1 MDLKSIRLNWESFFR
16 FAGNMYS
23 YNFNEQV
30 NLYNLYPTATSVATV
45 RQWNAMGRRINSGEK
60 GTRISGNVYVYNID
74 QTHGAEVKKWSYA
87 PAYNPYY
94 YNILRQT
101 KLTDNVISE
110 NKDLSVNIYDF
121 VYAAMGRNKSISGK
135 VENELKEVI
144 AAAVAYTTLSRL
156 NIQSS
161 AKYDFS
167 LLNTLDDNSVE
178 YVGSIVAVYSNAML
192 RAAKQTVKTT
202 TAEQLEYLREKE
214 ESSTIPELELSEF
227 EDVKSSDE
235 LLDFDPDEFEDV
247 TPAENDVKNYI
258 VANEDS
264 AMVSSDANDN
274 FASDTDTQSI
284 TQVESLSETSGIS
297 SDLQRELLREALLA
311 DNSEISKDK
320 IVRYYQT
327 FNRRTVIV
335 PYTKNM
341 FHNKR
346 FATNNKNYPCLSG
359 YIGKKNGLLLQYN
372 HSEEEPERILVDWL
386 TVAKEIRSLI
396 NENLYIT
403 PADEQSENAETAEK
417 NNESFDIRY
426 NIPSK
431 GMYLDSIGTYITESS
446 NEISSGNVVYGT
458 YASYEEARNWQS
470 YAKSLK
476 KMISANSIASLL

>member
-45 RQWNAMGRRINSGEK
+45 RQWNAMGRRINSGEE

-110 NKDLSVNIYDF
+110 NKDLSINIYDF

-178 YVGSIVAVYSNAML
+178 YNPV
-192 RAAKQTVKTT
+192 
-202 TAEQLEYLREKE
+202 
-214 ESSTIPELELSEF
+214 
-227 EDVKSSDE
+227 
-235 LLDFDPDEFEDV
+235 
-247 TPAENDVKNYI
+247 
-258 VANEDS
+258 
-264 AMVSSDANDN
+264 
-274 FASDTDTQSI
+274 
-284 TQVESLSETSGIS
+284 
-297 SDLQRELLREALLA
+297 
-311 DNSEISKDK
+311 
-320 IVRYYQT
+320 
-327 FNRRTVIV
+327 
-335 PYTKNM
+335 
-341 FHNKR
+341 
-346 FATNNKNYPCLSG
+346 
-359 YIGKKNGLLLQYN
+359 
-372 HSEEEPERILVDWL
+372 
-386 TVAKEIRSLI
+386 
-396 NENLYIT
+396 
-403 PADEQSENAETAEK
+403 
-417 NNESFDIRY
+417 
-426 NIPSK
+426 
-431 GMYLDSIGTYITESS
+431 
-446 NEISSGNVVYGT
+446 
-458 YASYEEARNWQS
+458 
-470 YAKSLK
+470 
-476 KMISANSIASLL
+476 